1 MISKQDAEWS
11 VCVSSSDR
19 ASAMLFAST
28 ALLMCLF
35 KQLIVA
41 RTETVKSTVAKMLDN
56 ITVRNQ
62 KDLNLIGP
70 ISTKYSS

>member
-1 MISKQDAEWS
+1 MISKQDAGWS

-19 ASAMLFAST
+19 ASVMLFAST
-28 ALLMCLF
+28 ALLMCFF

-41 RTETVKSTVAKMLDN
+41 GTETVKSTVAKMLDN
-56 ITVRNQ
+56 ISVRNQ

>member
-1 MISKQDAEWS
+1 MISKQDSGWS

-19 ASAMLFAST
+19 ASVMLFAST
-28 ALLMCLF
+28 ALLMCFF

-41 RTETVKSTVAKMLDN
+41 GTETVKSTVAKMLDN
-56 ITVRNQ
+56 ISVRNQ